1 MGTIGLQ
8 FALIIL
14 LILANGFF
22 ASSEIAVV
30 SARRGRLLQRAEA
43 GSRGAKIA
51 LQLAKEPN
59 RFLAAV
65 QVGIS
70 LVGTFAAAFGGDV
83 LADPLARTLMPYTG
97 ERYAD
102 LIALTLVVL
111 LITYLSLI
119 LGELVP
125 KRLALQRAEATA
137 AFVAPIMLWISR
149 VAAPLIWFLTI
160 STQAVLRLLGRSRQE
175 EEQVTE
181 DDVLSLVRE
190 GTEGGT
196 LEETEQELI
205 ERVFEFTD
213 CTAHEIMTPR
223 TEMVAVALDTPL
235 SEVIQRVSESG
246 YSRIPVFEGSP
257 DQVVGILYAKDVL
270 RATTQPSD
278 GSSTPLALR
287 DLLRPPV
294 FVLAHQRTAS
304 VLKQLKQTRT
314 HLALVLDEYGQVDGL
329 LTLEDVLEE
338 LTGEI
343 ADEYDEADTMV
354 ERRPDGSFLVDGLL
368 SYSDAERRLG
378 LPPRTEGDSLPDF
391 DTLAGLILAL
401 MGHVPAAAEHV
412 TWRGWSFEVVDMDG
426 VRIDKILVRPPQLNE
441 QAQDEAALA
450 MGAVL
455 PPTQPA
461 SDTTGDEGAEPGER
475 GERRR
480 RHTAQ
485 DGRNEE
491 SSRA

>member
-1 MGTIGLQ
+1 MATIWLQ

-30 SARRGRLLQRAEA
+30 SARRGRLLQRAET
-43 GSRGAKIA
+43 GSRGARIA
-51 LQLAKEPN
+51 LQLAEEPN

-97 ERYAD
+97 EQYAD
-102 LIALTLVVL
+102 VIALTLVVL
-111 LITYLSLI
+111 LLTYLSLI

-137 AFVAPIMLWISR
+137 AFVAPIMLWIAR

-160 STQAVLRLLGRSRQE
+160 STQVVLRLLGRSHQQ

-196 LEETEQELI
+196 LEQAEQELI

-235 SEVIQRVSESG
+235 AEAIQHVSESG
-246 YSRIPVFEGSP
+246 YSRIPVFEGTP
-257 DQVVGILYAKDVL
+257 DQIVGILYAKDVL

-278 GSSTPLALR
+278 GTSTPPVLP

-294 FVLAHQRTAS
+294 FVLAHQRIAS

-343 ADEYDEADTMV
+343 ADEHDEVDTMV
-354 ERRPDGSFLVDGLL
+354 VRRPDGSFLVDGRL
-368 SYSDAERRLG
+368 SYPDAERRLG
-378 LPPRTEGDSLPDF
+378 LPPRTEGDELPDF
-391 DTLAGLILAL
+391 DTLAGLMLAVR
-401 MGHVPAAAEHV
+401 GHVPAAGERV
-412 TWRGWSFEVVDMDG
+412 SWRGWSFEVVDMDG
-426 VRIDKILVRPPQLNE
+426 VRIDKVLVWPPQLTE
-441 QAQDEAALA
+441 QARDEAALA

-455 PPTQPA
+455 PPVQPA
-461 SDTTGDEGAEPGER
+461 ADPTAANGAQPGER
-475 GERRR
+475 DEG
-480 RHTAQ
+480 T
-485 DGRNEE
+485 
-491 SSRA
+491 S